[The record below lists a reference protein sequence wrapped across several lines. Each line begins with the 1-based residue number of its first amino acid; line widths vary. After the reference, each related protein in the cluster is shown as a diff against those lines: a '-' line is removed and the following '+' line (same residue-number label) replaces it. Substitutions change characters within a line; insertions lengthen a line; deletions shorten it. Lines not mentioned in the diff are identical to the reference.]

1 MNDDDANLAPISAAV
16 GGPLGRI
23 VLVDDEPNL
32 LAALQEMISAHGY
45 EVAGFTTGVEALA
58 GLKAKDFDILLT
70 DLMMPG
76 MNGIELFRQAAEI
89 DPHIIGI
96 IMTGHA
102 TVQTAIEAMKVGVYD
117 YLLKPFKTHS
127 LLPLLDRAIAVRRL
141 RMENLQL
148 RQTLAIYELGQT
160 ISYSLALSTILD
172 KVADGALQQC
182 EADEASIMLP
192 APGGDGLYIAAVRGK
207 DRGTLLGQRVPID
220 RHVVGWVA
228 GHREPIMLRGAVRDP
243 RYEPLSP
250 RADIELA
257 VSLPLLVGGRLA
269 GILNLN
275 FTRPRRTLTL
285 GELKAL
291 SIFGSIAGAALESA
305 RMHEEVRAAERKYHG
320 IFEGSN
326 EGIFQLSPD
335 GTRFVTA
342 NPSMARIL
350 GYGSPEELIGSV
362 TDIGRQV
369 FLEPDD
375 SRGRL
380 FQRLDKDGSIVDFEC
395 ECVRRDGT
403 RIWVLLS
410 AARAMG
416 GEEGVGFE
424 GSMVDISSRKSAE
437 ESLIRE
443 RKLLA
448 TIIDNIPDFIYMKD
462 PESRFLVAN
471 AALRD
476 LIGVDS
482 SEELRGKTDFDFFP
496 RELAEQFMADEKR
509 IFMTGEALI
518 NKDERSQ
525 GVDGVELWTL
535 ATKVPLKDESGMLL
549 GIVGINRDVTDFRK
563 AQEEVRSLAR
573 FPEENPSPVLRLS
586 RDGVLLYA
594 NAASRLIL
602 EDWGCARGEEVPDDY
617 HAFAL
622 KAFASGASMMVELAC
637 GERQYSMVFAP
648 VVDAGYVNIY
658 ALDITEQRN
667 LEQQL
672 LQSQKM
678 DAIGRLAG
686 GVAHDFNNVLTAI
699 IGYSDFLHTRLGK
712 DDPLQQEVEEI
723 RKAGQRAASLTQQLL
738 AFSRRQIFQVKVL
751 DLNAI
756 VTGMEKMLGRLINES
771 VSIDFFLDPALG
783 LMRADASQMEQVL
796 LNLVINASDAMPR
809 GGKLTIETANA
820 ELDES
825 YTRMHI
831 SVKPGPYVRLIVSD
845 TGTGMDEETRE
856 RLFEP
861 FFTTKKEGKGTGLG
875 LSMVYGIVKQ
885 SGGNIWVYS
894 EPGKGTAFKIY
905 LPRVFEEAQKVT
917 EEGIDEAPAR
927 GTETVLVVE
936 DEEMI
941 RRIIFAALVE
951 FGYSVLLAKDGEEA
965 WEICAGTQGPIHL
978 LLSDVV
984 LPGMSG
990 RESAKRLVLKR
1001 PGMRVL
1007 YMSGYTA
1014 NAIVHHGALEPGIA
1028 FLQKPF
1034 APAALLR
1041 KVREI
1046 LDSENAPVV

>member
-1 MNDDDANLAPISAAV
+1 MTDSTSNLTPISVPA
-16 GGPLGRI
+16 GGPLGRL
-23 VLVDDEPNL
+23 LVIDDESNL
-32 LAALQEMISAHGY
+32 LAALQEMMSAHGF
-45 EVAGFTTGVEALA
+45 EVTGFTTGAEAIA
-58 GLKAKDFDILLT
+58 ALKQKDFDILLT

-76 MNGIELFRQAAEI
+76 MNGIEVFRQAAEI

-96 IMTGHA
+96 VMTGHA

-117 YLLKPFKTHS
+117 YLLKPFKARS

-160 ISYSLALSTILD
+160 ISYSLALNTILD

-192 APGGDGLYIAAVRGK
+192 APGGEELYIAAVRGK
-207 DRGTLLGQRVPID
+207 DRGTLLGQRVPIN
-220 RHVVGWVA
+220 RHVAGWVA
-228 GHREPIMLRGAVRDP
+228 GHREPIMLRGTVVDP

-250 RADIELA
+250 RTDIELA

-305 RMHEEVRAAERKYHG
+305 RMHEEVKAAERKYRG
-320 IFEGSN
+320 IFEGST
-326 EGIFQLSPD
+326 EGIFQASPD
-335 GTRFVTA
+335 GMRIVTA
-342 NPSMARIL
+342 NPAMARML
-350 GYGSPEELIGSV
+350 GYGSPEELMGSV

-369 FLEPDD
+369 LLEPDP
-375 SRGRL
+375 RGGF
-380 FQRLDKDGSIVDFEC
+380 FQRLATDGSIVDFEC
-395 ECVRRDGT
+395 ECVRGDGT
-403 RIWVLLS
+403 RIWVLLN
-410 AARAMG
+410 AARAQSR
-416 GEEGVGFE
+416 EEGVGFE
-424 GSMVDISSRKSAE
+424 GTMVDITARKRAE
-437 ESLIRE
+437 ELLIRE
-443 RKLLA
+443 QKLLA

-462 PESRFLVAN
+462 LEGRFLIAN
-471 AALRD
+471 AALRN
-476 LIGVDS
+476 LVGVDS

-496 RELAEQFMADEKR
+496 RELAERFMADEKR
-509 IFMTGEALI
+509 IFLTGEALI

-525 GVDGVELWTL
+525 GVDGMELWTL
-535 ATKVPLKDESGMLL
+535 TTKVPLKDERGKLQ
-549 GIVGINRDVTDFRK
+549 GIVGINRDITKFRK
-563 AQEEVRSLAR
+563 TQEEARSLAR
-573 FPEENPSPVLRLS
+573 FPEENPNPVMRVS
-586 RDGVLLYA
+586 SDGVLLYA
-594 NAASRLIL
+594 NTASRPIL
-602 EDWGCARGEEVPDDY
+602 EEWGCAQGEKVPDD
-617 HAFAL
+617 HRAFAL
-622 KAFASGASMMVELAC
+622 KSSASGAPMVVELSC
-637 GERQYSMVFAP
+637 GKNRYSMVFTP
-648 VVDAGYVNIY
+648 VVATGYVNIY
-658 ALDITEQRN
+658 ARDVTEQKN

-699 IGYSDFLHTRLGK
+699 IGYSDFLRMHLGK

-723 RKAGQRAASLTQQLL
+723 RKAGERAASLTQQLL

-756 VTGMEKMLGRLINES
+756 VAGMEKMLRRLINES
-771 VSIDFFLDPALG
+771 VSIDFALDPALG
-783 LMRADASQMEQVL
+783 MVRADASQMEQVL
-796 LNLVINASDAMPR
+796 LNLVINASDAMPQ
-809 GGKLTIETANA
+809 GGNLTIETANA

-825 YTRMHI
+825 YARMHI
-831 SVKPGPYVRLIVSD
+831 SVTPGPHVRLVVSD

-875 LSMVYGIVKQ
+875 LAMVYGIVKQ

-894 EPGKGTAFKIY
+894 EPGKGSAFKIY
-905 LPRVFEEAQKVT
+905 LPRVFESAQEVP
-917 EEGIDEAPAR
+917 EERPDERPR
-927 GTETVLVVE
+927 GGTETILVAE

-941 RRIIFAALVE
+941 RQIISTVLIEA
-951 FGYSVLLAKDGEEA
+951 GYSVLLAKDGEQMWGISE
-965 WEICAGTQGPIHL
+965 GTPGPIHL

-990 RESAKRLVLKR
+990 RESARRLVAKR
-1001 PGMRVL
+1001 PGLRVL

-1014 NAIVHHGALEPGIA
+1014 NDIVHHGMLETGLA

-1034 APAALLR
+1034 APSVLLR

-1046 LDSENAPVV
+1046 LDSENAPAV

>member
-1 MNDDDANLAPISAAV
+1 MNDDNTNLAPISAPA
-16 GGPLGRI
+16 GGPLGRLL
-23 VLVDDEPNL
+23 VVDDEINL
-32 LAALQEMISAHGY
+32 LNALQEMMRTHGF
-45 EVAGFTTGVEALA
+45 EVTGFTTGAEAIA
-58 GLKAKDFDILLT
+58 ALKQKDFDVLLT

-76 MNGIELFRQAAEI
+76 MNGIELFRLAAEI

-96 IMTGHA
+96 VMTGHA

-117 YLLKPFKTHS
+117 YLLKPFKARS

-172 KVADGALQQC
+172 KVADGALRQC

-192 APGGDGLYIAAVRGK
+192 APGGNELYIAAVRGK
-207 DRGTLLGQRVPID
+207 DRGTLLGQRAPID
-220 RHVVGWVA
+220 RYVAGWVA
-228 GHREPIMLRGAVRDP
+228 GHREPIVLHGAVRDP
-243 RYEPLSP
+243 RYKPLSP
-250 RADIELA
+250 RSDIELS
-257 VSLPLLVGGRLA
+257 VSLPLLVGGKLA

-275 FTRPRRTLTL
+275 FTHPRRTLTL

-291 SIFGSIAGAALESA
+291 SIFGSIAGTALENA
-305 RMHEEVRAAERKYHG
+305 RMHEEVRAAERKYRG
-320 IFEGSN
+320 IFEGST
-326 EGIFQLSPD
+326 EGIFQISPD
-335 GTRFVTA
+335 GRRFVTA
-342 NPSMARIL
+342 NPAMARML

-369 FLEPDD
+369 LLEPD
-375 SRGRL
+375 SRGGFL
-380 FQRLDKDGSIVDFEC
+380 QRLDKDGRIVDFEC

-410 AARAMG
+410 ASRATSR
-416 GEEGVGFE
+416 EEGIGCE
-424 GSMVDISSRKSAE
+424 GTMVDISSRKSAE

-443 RKLLA
+443 RELLS
-448 TIIDNIPDFIYMKD
+448 TMIDNIPDHIYVKD
-462 PESRFLVAN
+462 TENRFLVAN
-471 AALRD
+471 AALRNF
-476 LIGVDS
+476 IGVDS
-482 SEELRGKTDFDFFP
+482 SEKLRGKTDFDFFP

-509 IFMTGEALI
+509 ILMTGEALI

-525 GVDGVELWTL
+525 GVDGMEFWTL
-535 ATKVPLKDESGMLL
+535 TTKVPLKDESGTLL

-573 FPEENPSPVLRLS
+573 FPEENPNPMMRLS
-586 RDGVLLYA
+586 REGVLLYA
-594 NAASRLIL
+594 NMSSQPIL
-602 EDWGCARGEEVPDDY
+602 EDWGCTRGEKVPDDY
-617 HAFAL
+617 HALVL
-622 KAFASGASMMVELAC
+622 KAFASGAPLIVELPF
-637 GERQYSMVFAP
+637 GKIQYSMVFAP
-648 VVDAGYVNIY
+648 IVDAGYINIY
-658 ALDITEQRN
+658 ARDVTEQRN
-667 LEQQL
+667 LEHQL

-686 GVAHDFNNVLTAI
+686 GIAHDFNNVLTAI
-699 IGYSDFLHTRLGK
+699 IGYSDFLQMHLGK

-723 RKAGQRAASLTQQLL
+723 RKAGQRAASLTRQLL
-738 AFSRRQIFQVKVL
+738 AFSRRQIFEVKVL
-751 DLNAI
+751 DLNA
-756 VTGMEKMLGRLINES
+756 VVVGMEKMMRRLINES
-771 VSIDFFLDPALG
+771 VSIDFCLDPALG
-783 LMRADASQMEQVL
+783 MMRADSSQMEQVL

-809 GGKLTIETANA
+809 GGKLTIETGNA

-825 YTRMHI
+825 YAQMHI
-831 SVKPGPYVRLIVSD
+831 SMKPGPHVRLVVSD
-845 TGTGMDEETRE
+845 TGIGMDEETRE
-856 RLFEP
+856 HMFEP

-905 LPRVFEEAQKVT
+905 LPRVFEEAQSVT
-917 EEGIDEAPAR
+917 EERPDERPR
-927 GTETVLVVE
+927 GGTETILVAE

-941 RRIIFAALVE
+941 RQIISTVLVE
-951 FGYSVLLAKDGEEA
+951 AGYSVLLAKDGEET
-965 WEICAGTQGPIHL
+965 WGISEGTPGPIHL

-990 RESAKRLVLKR
+990 RESAKRLITMR

-1014 NAIVHHGALEPGIA
+1014 NAIVHQGMLEPGIA

-1034 APAALLR
+1034 APTALLR

>member
-1 MNDDDANLAPISAAV
+1 MNDDDVNLAPISASAS
-16 GGPLGRI
+16 GPLGRI
-23 VLVDDEPNL
+23 VLVDDETNL

-45 EVAGFTTGVEALA
+45 EVAGFTTGAEALA
-58 GLKAKDFDILLT
+58 ALKAKDFDILLT

-102 TVQTAIEAMKVGVYD
+102 TVQTAVEAMKVGVYD
-117 YLLKPFKTHS
+117 YLLKPFKTRS

-141 RMENLQL
+141 RMENLEL

-192 APGGDGLYIAAVRGK
+192 APGGDELYIAAVRGK

-220 RHVVGWVA
+220 RYVAGWVA

-243 RYEPLSP
+243 RYKPLSP

-291 SIFGSIAGAALESA
+291 SIFGTIAGTALEGA
-305 RMHEEVRAAERKYHG
+305 RLHEEVRAAERKYHG
-320 IFEGSN
+320 IFEGTN
-326 EGIFQLSPD
+326 EGIFQISPD
-335 GTRFVTA
+335 GMRFVTA

-350 GYGSPEELIGSV
+350 GYALPEELIGSV

-369 FLEPDD
+369 FLEPDF
-375 SRGRL
+375 RGRL
-380 FQRLDKDGSIVDFEC
+380 LQRLDKDGSIVDLEC

-416 GEEGVGFE
+416 SEEGVGFE
-424 GSMVDISSRKSAE
+424 GSMIDITARKRAE

-448 TIIDNIPDFIYMKD
+448 TIIDNIPDHIYMKD

-471 AALRD
+471 AALRN

-482 SEELRGKTDFDFFP
+482 SEKLRGKTDFDFFP
-496 RELAEQFMADEKR
+496 RELAEQFMADEKG
-509 IFMTGEALI
+509 IFMAGEALI
-518 NKDERSQ
+518 NKEERTQ
-525 GVDGVELWTL
+525 GVDGMEHWTL
-535 ATKVPLKDESGMLL
+535 TTKVPLKDESGALL

-563 AQEEVRSLAR
+563 AQEEVRILAR
-573 FPEENPSPVLRLS
+573 FPEENPSAVMRLS
-586 RDGVLLYA
+586 SDGVLLYA
-594 NAASRLIL
+594 NAASRPIL
-602 EDWGCARGEEVPDDY
+602 EDWGCARGEQVPND
-617 HAFAL
+617 HRAFAL
-622 KAFASGASMMVELAC
+622 KAFASGASMEVEVAC
-637 GERQYSMVFAP
+637 GKSRYSMVFAP
-648 VVDAGYVNIY
+648 VVDASYVNIY
-658 ALDITEQRN
+658 ARDITEQRN

-699 IGYSDFLHTRLGK
+699 IGYSDFLQMHLGK

-751 DLNAI
+751 DLNTI
-756 VTGMEKMLGRLINES
+756 ITGMQKMLRRLIDES
-771 VSIDFFLDPALG
+771 VSIDFILDPSLG
-783 LMRADASQMEQVL
+783 RIRADASQMEQVL
-796 LNLVINASDAMPR
+796 LNLVINASEAMPQ
-809 GGKLTIETANA
+809 GGKLMIETANT

-825 YTRMHI
+825 YARMHV
-831 SVKPGPYVRLIVSD
+831 SVQPGSFVRLAVSD
-845 TGTGMDEETRE
+845 TGTGMDEETRDH
-856 RLFEP
+856 LFEP

-885 SGGNIWVYS
+885 SGGAIWVYS
-894 EPGKGTAFKIY
+894 EPGKGAAFKIY
-905 LPRVFEEAQKVT
+905 LPRVFEEAQKVS
-917 EEGIDEAPAR
+917 EERIAEAPAN

-941 RRIIFAALVE
+941 RQIISVTLSE
-951 FGYSVLLAKDGEEA
+951 YGYTALLAKDGEEA
-965 WEICAGTQGPIHL
+965 QAICASAQGPIHL

-990 RESAKRLVLKR
+990 RESAKRLVSKR

-1014 NAIVHHGALEPGIA
+1014 NAIVHHGVLEPGIA

-1034 APAALLR
+1034 SPATLLR
-1041 KVREI
+1041 KMREI
-1046 LDSENAPVV
+1046 LDSKDAPVV